1 MQHRTA
7 HSALSAFITVACLFF
22 AWGFIT
28 SNNDPLIAA
37 LRGIYS
43 LTTAEAMLT
52 QFAFFL
58 AYGVFSL
65 PAAAVLGR
73 LGPSRTIMAAL
84 GVMIAG
90 CLIVLAASAAR
101 TYMLVLIAL
110 FTLAAGITA
119 LQVAANP
126 LAAALGKPE
135 RSALRLTLAQ
145 AFNSVGVWLG
155 VHFGATLMLS
165 GDVFKNGGATITDEV
180 SRVAGLAAVNHAF
193 LLIAVFLIVLVLVI
207 FVMRHQIE
215 RAIPHEPAMPM
226 GAGTPTVFA
235 ALRSGWAITGAI
247 AIFLYVGSEVSI
259 GSIMI
264 NFLNRPEV
272 LGVSLLAAGS
282 LLANYYWG
290 GALVGRFLGSAVMAV
305 IPAPVLLTIV
315 VAINV
320 VLSVA
325 ALMLTGPAAAY
336 CALTTGLFNSIQ
348 FPTIFSLTLQRSS
361 APSSATSGLLCV
373 AIVGGAIL
381 PWIAGAIA
389 DVSGSLGNAF
399 LVPVVGYIGILTF
412 AIAAVRIKGADS
424 VLVTMKGSH

>member
-1 MQHRTA
+1 MKSR
-7 HSALSAFITVACLFF
+7 SAPGALPAFVTVTCLFF

-90 CLIVLAASAAR
+90 CLIVPVASAAR
-101 TYMLVLIAL
+101 TYVLVLIAL

-165 GDVFKNGGATITDEV
+165 GDVFKNGGATITDET
-180 SRVAGLAAVNHAF
+180 SRAAGLAAVNHAF
-193 LLIAVFLIVLVLVI
+193 LLIAVFLLVLALVI
-207 FVMRHQIE
+207 FVMRHRIE
-215 RAIPHEPAMPM
+215 QAVPHEPATT
-226 GAGTPTVFA
+226 GDAANTSVFA
-235 ALRSGWAITGAI
+235 ALRSGWAVAGAI

-290 GALVGRFLGSAVMAV
+290 GALVGRFIGSGVMTLV
-305 IPAPVLLTIV
+305 PAPILLMIV

-320 VLSVA
+320 ALSIA
-325 ALMLTGPAAAY
+325 ALLLAGPAAAY
-336 CALTTGLFNSIQ
+336 CALAMGLFNAIQ

-361 APSSATSGLLCV
+361 APSSATSGLMCV

-381 PWIAGAIA
+381 PWIAGRIA
-389 DVSGSLGNAF
+389 DASGSFGNAF
-399 LVPVVGYIGILTF
+399 IVPVAGYAGILIF
-412 AIAAVRIKGADS
+412 AIAAARVKAADTA
-424 VLVTMKGSH
+424 VVGMPAGH

>member
-1 MQHRTA
+1 MRSR
-7 HSALSAFITVACLFF
+7 SASGALPAFVTVTCLFF

-84 GVMIAG
+84 GVMIVG

-101 TYMLVLIAL
+101 TYVLVLVAL

-126 LAAALGKPE
+126 LAAALGRPE

-165 GDVFKNGGATITDEV
+165 GDVFKNGGATITDET
-180 SRVAGLAAVNHAF
+180 SRAAGLAAVDHAF
-193 LLIAVFLIVLVLVI
+193 LLIAAFLLVLVLVI
-207 FVMRHQIE
+207 FVMRHRIE
-215 RAIPHEPAMPM
+215 QAVPRDPAATADA
-226 GAGTPTVFA
+226 AGSSVFA
-235 ALRSGWAITGAI
+235 ALRSGWAVAGAI

-272 LGVSLLAAGS
+272 LGISLLAAGS

-290 GALVGRFLGSAVMAV
+290 GALIGRFLGSAVMAV
-305 IPAPVLLTIV
+305 TPAPILLTIV

-325 ALMLTGPAAAY
+325 ALTLTGPAAAY
-336 CALTTGLFNSIQ
+336 CALAMGLFNSVQ
-348 FPTIFSLTLQRSS
+348 FPTIFSLTLQRSA

-373 AIVGGAIL
+373 AIVGGAVL
-381 PWIAGAIA
+381 PWIAGKIA
-389 DVSGSLGNAF
+389 DVSGSFGNAF
-399 LVPVVGYIGILTF
+399 IVPAVGYVGILIF
-412 AIAAVRIKGADS
+412 AVAAARVKGADAAPVAMPS
-424 VLVTMKGSH
+424 GH